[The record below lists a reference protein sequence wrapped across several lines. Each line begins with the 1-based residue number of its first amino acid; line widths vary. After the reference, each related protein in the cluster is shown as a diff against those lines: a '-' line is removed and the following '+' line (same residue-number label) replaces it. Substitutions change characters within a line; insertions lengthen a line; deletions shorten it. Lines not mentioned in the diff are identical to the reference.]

1 MYHTP
6 SQNDEY
12 NFHYLDKAL
21 DIYNSYEKFL
31 LVGDFNQ
38 EHYIKSFFYRH
49 ELSNLGK
56 EKTSFKNMQNPS
68 CIDLLL
74 TNNSKPR
81 LFVQVIWI
89 VVD

>member
-1 MYHTP
+1 MYHTL

-21 DIYNSYEKFL
+21 DIYNNYEKVL

-38 EHYIKSFFYRH
+38 EHYIKPFFYRH
-49 ELSNLGK
+49 QLINLVK

>member
-21 DIYNSYEKFL
+21 NIYNNDEKVL

-38 EHYIKSFFYRH
+38 EHYIKPFFYGH
-49 ELSNLGK
+49 QLINLVK